1 MDQKSVIAAIA
12 MSSAVIVLWSLF
24 FVPEKPTKKQ
34 LLAEKQKVENT
45 ETPEI
50 ERTEIIKEI
59 SREQALQE
67 SERVLFENENIKGS
81 ISLTGGQID
90 DLEFKKFKKTQDGEE
105 NVILLNPRK
114 SKDGYYVET
123 GWAISNKNIDVPNSK
138 SIWTVEGNK
147 KLTINTPIKLV
158 WSNDQNLKFEKEI
171 SIDDKYLFTI
181 KQSIKNNTNK
191 IYNFYPY
198 GQIVRN
204 KIPEITNFFILHEG
218 PLGVFSTS
226 DGNTELV
233 EKDYDDI
240 QDKSFSINA
249 DAGFLGVTD
258 KFWITTI
265 LPQKNSKFRANFD
278 FKNKFLTN
286 FIETEAT
293 EIGANETKF
302 NEIKILLAA
311 KEVKVIDQYS
321 EQLNIEKLDLIIDW
335 GILYWLTRPMWSAL
349 DFFYQ
354 LLGNYGLAIIA
365 VTICTRI
372 LLFPLAQLSFK
383 SMSRMKL
390 LTPEIERIKNL
401 HKDDKKKI
409 QVEMMELYRREK
421 INPMSGCLPL
431 IPMIF
436 LFFCLYKVLFVTI
449 DSRFK
454 PFYGYLT
461 DLSSRDPSSL
471 FNLFGLINWTPPDF
485 LLIGWLPLFFG
496 LSMWAQ
502 QKLNPP
508 PSDPMQKKLFAFF
521 PVLLTVILAP
531 FPSGLLL
538 YWCTNNVLQM
548 GQQYLVLR
556 MTKVKTT

>member
-218 PLGVFSTS
+218 PLGVFSTK

-409 QVEMMELYRREK
+409 QVEMMELYRRER

-538 YWCTNNVLQM
+538 YWCTNNILQM

>member
-147 KLTINTPIKLV
+147 KLTIDTPIKLV

-293 EIGANETKF
+293 EIGANETKS

-383 SMSRMKL
+383 SMSRMKI
-390 LTPEIERIKNL
+390 LTPQIERIRNL

-538 YWCTNNVLQM
+538 YWCTNNILQM

>member
-1 MDQKSVIAAIA
+1 MDQKNTIAAIA
-12 MSSAVIVLWSLF
+12 LSSAIIVLWALF
-24 FVPEKPTKKQ
+24 MTPDKPSKEQ
-34 LLAEKQKVENT
+34 VLAEKDKIQNA

-171 SIDDKYLFTI
+171 SIDDKYLFTF

-454 PFYGYLT
+454 GFYGYLT

-538 YWCTNNVLQM
+538 FWCTNNVLQM

>member
-147 KLTINTPIKLV
+147 KLTIDTPIKLV

-249 DAGFLGVTD
+249 DAGFLGLPTNSGLQQYCHKKIVNLER
-258 KFWITTI
+258 I
-265 LPQKNSKFRANFD
+265 LISK
-278 FKNKFLTN
+278 TN
-286 FIETEAT
+286 F
-293 EIGANETKF
+293 
-302 NEIKILLAA
+302 
-311 KEVKVIDQYS
+311 
-321 EQLNIEKLDLIIDW
+321 
-335 GILYWLTRPMWSAL
+335 
-349 DFFYQ
+349 
-354 LLGNYGLAIIA
+354 
-365 VTICTRI
+365 
-372 LLFPLAQLSFK
+372 
-383 SMSRMKL
+383 
-390 LTPEIERIKNL
+390 
-401 HKDDKKKI
+401 
-409 QVEMMELYRREK
+409 
-421 INPMSGCLPL
+421 
-431 IPMIF
+431 
-436 LFFCLYKVLFVTI
+436 
-449 DSRFK
+449 
-454 PFYGYLT
+454 
-461 DLSSRDPSSL
+461 
-471 FNLFGLINWTPPDF
+471 
-485 LLIGWLPLFFG
+485 
-496 LSMWAQ
+496 
-502 QKLNPP
+502 
-508 PSDPMQKKLFAFF
+508 
-521 PVLLTVILAP
+521 
-531 FPSGLLL
+531 
-538 YWCTNNVLQM
+538 
-548 GQQYLVLR
+548 
-556 MTKVKTT
+556 

>member
-1 MDQKSVIAAIA
+1 MDQKNTIAAIA
-12 MSSAVIVLWSLF
+12 LSSAIIVLWALF
-24 FVPEKPTKKQ
+24 MTPDKPNKDQ
-34 LLAEKQKVENT
+34 IIAEKDKIQNA

-67 SERVLFENENIKGS
+67 SERIIFENENIKGS

-233 EKDYDDI
+233 EKI
-240 QDKSFSINA
+240 
-249 DAGFLGVTD
+249 
-258 KFWITTI
+258 
-265 LPQKNSKFRANFD
+265 
-278 FKNKFLTN
+278 
-286 FIETEAT
+286 
-293 EIGANETKF
+293 
-302 NEIKILLAA
+302 
-311 KEVKVIDQYS
+311 
-321 EQLNIEKLDLIIDW
+321 
-335 GILYWLTRPMWSAL
+335 
-349 DFFYQ
+349 
-354 LLGNYGLAIIA
+354 
-365 VTICTRI
+365 
-372 LLFPLAQLSFK
+372 
-383 SMSRMKL
+383 
-390 LTPEIERIKNL
+390 
-401 HKDDKKKI
+401 
-409 QVEMMELYRREK
+409 
-421 INPMSGCLPL
+421 
-431 IPMIF
+431 
-436 LFFCLYKVLFVTI
+436 
-449 DSRFK
+449 
-454 PFYGYLT
+454 
-461 DLSSRDPSSL
+461 
-471 FNLFGLINWTPPDF
+471 
-485 LLIGWLPLFFG
+485 
-496 LSMWAQ
+496 
-502 QKLNPP
+502 
-508 PSDPMQKKLFAFF
+508 
-521 PVLLTVILAP
+521 
-531 FPSGLLL
+531 
-538 YWCTNNVLQM
+538 
-548 GQQYLVLR
+548 
-556 MTKVKTT
+556 

>member
-1 MDQKSVIAAIA
+1 LDQKSVIAAIA

-147 KLTINTPIKLV
+147 KLTIDTPIKLV

-409 QVEMMELYRREK
+409 QVEMMELYRRER

>member
-1 MDQKSVIAAIA
+1 MDQKNTIAAIA
-12 MSSAVIVLWSLF
+12 LSSAIIVLWALF
-24 FVPEKPTKKQ
+24 MTPDKPSKDQ
-34 LLAEKQKVENT
+34 IIAEKDKIQNA

-147 KLTINTPIKLV
+147 KLTIDTPIKLV

-293 EIGANETKF
+293 EIGANETKS

-409 QVEMMELYRREK
+409 QVEMMELYRRER

>member
-1 MDQKSVIAAIA
+1 MEQKNLIATIA
-12 MSSAVIVLWSLF
+12 LSSAIIVLWALF
-24 FVPEKPTKKQ
+24 MTPDKPSKDQ
-34 LLAEKQKVENT
+34 IIAEKDKIQNA

-59 SREQALQE
+59 SREQALKE

-218 PLGVFSTS
+218 PLGVFSTK

-293 EIGANETKF
+293 EIGANETKS

-383 SMSRMKL
+383 SISRMKI

-409 QVEMMELYRREK
+409 QVEMMELYRRER

-538 YWCTNNVLQM
+538 YWCTNNILQM

>member
-1 MDQKSVIAAIA
+1 MEQKNLIATIA
-12 MSSAVIVLWSLF
+12 LSSAIIVLWALF
-24 FVPEKPTKKQ
+24 MTPDKPSKDQ
-34 LLAEKQKVENT
+34 IIAEKDKIQNA

-218 PLGVFSTS
+218 PLGVFSTK

-265 LPQKNSKFRANFD
+265 LPQKNSKFKANFD

-293 EIGANETKF
+293 EIGANETKS

-390 LTPEIERIKNL
+390 LTHEIERIKNL

-409 QVEMMELYRREK
+409 QVEMMELYRRER

-538 YWCTNNVLQM
+538 YWCTNNILQM

>member
-1 MDQKSVIAAIA
+1 MEQKNLIATIA
-12 MSSAVIVLWSLF
+12 LSSAIIVLWALF
-24 FVPEKPTKKQ
+24 MTPDKPSKDQ
-34 LLAEKQKVENT
+34 IIAEKDKIQNA

-59 SREQALQE
+59 SREQALKE

-218 PLGVFSTS
+218 PLGVFSTK

-293 EIGANETKF
+293 EIGANETKS

-409 QVEMMELYRREK
+409 QVEMMELYRRER

-538 YWCTNNVLQM
+538 YWCTNNILQM

>member
-147 KLTINTPIKLV
+147 KLTIDTPIKLV

-293 EIGANETKF
+293 EIGANETKS

-409 QVEMMELYRREK
+409 QVEMMELYRRER

-538 YWCTNNVLQM
+538 YWCTNNILQM

>member
-1 MDQKSVIAAIA
+1 MEQKNLIATIA
-12 MSSAVIVLWSLF
+12 LSSAIIVLWALF
-24 FVPEKPTKKQ
+24 MTPDKPSKEQ
-34 LLAEKQKVENT
+34 ILAEKDKIQNA

-50 ERTEIIKEI
+50 ERTETIKEI

-147 KLTINTPIKLV
+147 KLTIDTPIKLV

>member
-24 FVPEKPTKKQ
+24 FVQDKPTKKQ

-293 EIGANETKF
+293 EIGANETKS

-409 QVEMMELYRREK
+409 QVEMMELYRRER

>member
-1 MDQKSVIAAIA
+1 MDQKNTIAAIA
-12 MSSAVIVLWSLF
+12 LSSAIIVLWALF
-24 FVPEKPTKKQ
+24 MTPDKPSKEQ
-34 LLAEKQKVENT
+34 VLAEKDKIQNA

-249 DAGFLGVTD
+249 DAGFLGITD

-293 EIGANETKF
+293 EIGANETKS

-454 PFYGYLT
+454 GFYGYLT

-521 PVLLTVILAP
+521 PLLLTVILAP

-538 YWCTNNVLQM
+538 YWCTNNILQM